1 MSSRVGRRTEVN
13 LALQALTLRHLM
25 PQGNI
30 RLQPSRLI
38 WTGWVQPT
46 AETSRYQLGI
56 DLRQSRIPSVRVLA
70 PALRPNDDGLL
81 PHVYDNGT
89 LCLSGRGEWAP
100 TMYLS
105 DTFLP
110 WACEWLTFYELWLA
124 TDLWYGDG
132 PDRLDATSQAII
144 LHPYS

>member
-1 MSSRVGRRTEVN
+1 LN
-13 LALQALTLRHLM
+13 LALQALALR
-25 PQGNI
+25 
-30 RLQPSRLI
+30 RLIPEGSTQLRPGRLI

-46 AETSRYQLGI
+46 AETSRYQLRV
-56 DLRQSRIPSVRVLA
+56 DLKPSRTPSVRVLA
-70 PALRPNDDGLL
+70 PALKPNHDGLL

-89 LCLSGRGEWAP
+89 LCLSRRGDWAP
-100 TMYLS
+100 TMYLV

-132 PDRLDATSQAII
+132 PDRLDAAWQASI